1 MDEKILKILHGKL
14 DEIFVKNDEIRKI
27 TSSIDVN
34 TYSLDSQSL
43 WLGILIGRLYNSFY
57 YQHRR
62 VLDRN
67 PTNDEFRKI
76 RDSVVDYQISYS
88 LDSQSLWLGILIG
101 RLYNSFYYQHRRVLD
116 RNPTNDE
123 FLEFVDLIKSNQKN
137 FQEKLGF

>member
-67 PTNDEFRKI
+67 PT
-76 RDSVVDYQISYS
+76 
-88 LDSQSLWLGILIG
+88 
-101 RLYNSFYYQHRRVLD
+101 
-116 RNPTNDE
+116 TDE
-123 FLEFVDLIKSNQKN
+123 FLEFVDFIKSNQKN

>member
-1 MDEKILKILHGKL
+1 MDEKIRKIISNKL
-14 DEIFVKNDEIRKI
+14 DEIFTKNDEIRKI

-34 TYSLDSQSL
+34 T
-43 WLGILIGRLYNSFY
+43 
-57 YQHRR
+57 
-62 VLDRN
+62 
-67 PTNDEFRKI
+67 
-76 RDSVVDYQISYS
+76 YS

>member
-67 PTNDEFRKI
+67 PTNDEF
-76 RDSVVDYQISYS
+76 
-88 LDSQSLWLGILIG
+88 
-101 RLYNSFYYQHRRVLD
+101 
-116 RNPTNDE
+116 
-123 FLEFVDLIKSNQKN
+123 LEFVDLIKSNQKN
-137 FQEKLGF
+137 FQEK

>member
-1 MDEKILKILHGKL
+1 MDEKILKILHDKL

-67 PTNDEFRKI
+67 PTNDEF
-76 RDSVVDYQISYS
+76 
-88 LDSQSLWLGILIG
+88 
-101 RLYNSFYYQHRRVLD
+101 
-116 RNPTNDE
+116 
-123 FLEFVDLIKSNQKN
+123 LEFVDFIKSNQKN

>member
-34 TYSLDSQSL
+34 TYSLDS
-43 WLGILIGRLYNSFY
+43 
-57 YQHRR
+57 H
-62 VLDRN
+62 
-67 PTNDEFRKI
+67 
-76 RDSVVDYQISYS
+76 
-88 LDSQSLWLGILIG
+88 SLWLGILIG

>member
-1 MDEKILKILHGKL
+1 MDEKILKILHDKL
-14 DEIFVKNDEIRKI
+14 DEVFVKNDEIRKI

-34 TYSLDSQSL
+34 T
-43 WLGILIGRLYNSFY
+43 
-57 YQHRR
+57 
-62 VLDRN
+62 
-67 PTNDEFRKI
+67 
-76 RDSVVDYQISYS
+76 YS

-137 FQEKLGF
+137 FQEKLGV